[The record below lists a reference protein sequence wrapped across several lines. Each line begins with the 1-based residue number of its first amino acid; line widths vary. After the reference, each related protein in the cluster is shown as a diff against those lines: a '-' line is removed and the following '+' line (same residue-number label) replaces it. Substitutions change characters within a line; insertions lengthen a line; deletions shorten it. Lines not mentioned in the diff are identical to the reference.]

1 MTHPLTDDHISAI
14 FDHDVDLEDQMR
26 LAYDKG
32 RNEQLEQVLKWL
44 KDCIHYDFFYI
55 ENRALMNVKIRRE
68 LKKAMRFPQKNTNVK
83 N

>member
-32 RNEQLEQVLKWL
+32 RNEQLEQVIAWL
-44 KDCIHYDFFYI
+44 KDNLQSWYLDPSGESGYKINVNEVVSDLEEAMCPQ
-55 ENRALMNVKIRRE
+55 ENS
-68 LKKAMRFPQKNTNVK
+68 
-83 N
+83 